1 MENLKKN
8 LNAQTHVFGN
18 FQFSL
23 HKARN
28 HLVVHKMYKKFGI
41 LLNSMLRNL
50 VVRSILTCLNHF

>member
-28 HLVVHKMYKKFGI
+28 HLVVHKMYPNVKFHVEEFSGE
-41 LLNSMLRNL
+41 
-50 VVRSILTCLNHF
+50 VCLTCLNHF

>member
-28 HLVVHKMYKKFGI
+28 HCCAQMYPNSRLCLIPCWGI
-41 LLNSMLRNL
+41 EW
-50 VVRSILTCLNHF
+50 

>member
-1 MENLKKN
+1 MENIKKN

-28 HLVVHKMYKKFGI
+28 HLVVTKCIQIRDFVKFHVEELKGEAYFD
-41 LLNSMLRNL
+41 LP
-50 VVRSILTCLNHF
+50 

>member
-18 FQFSL
+18 FHFSL

-28 HLVVHKMYKKFGI
+28 HLVVHKMCPNSIYSV
-41 LLNSMLRNL
+41 NSMLKN
-50 VVRSILTCLNHF
+50 

>member
-1 MENLKKN
+1 MDNLKKN

-28 HLVVHKMYKKFGI
+28 HLVVHKMYP
-41 LLNSMLRNL
+41 NSRF
-50 VVRSILTCLNHF
+50 C

>member
-28 HLVVHKMYKKFGI
+28 HLNCAQNVSKFEI
-41 LLNSMLRNL
+41 LLNSMLKN
-50 VVRSILTCLNHF
+50 

>member
-18 FQFSL
+18 FQFWI

-28 HLVVHKMYKKFGI
+28 HLPVVVHKMYPNSRFCLVPCWGI
-41 LLNSMLRNL
+41 EW
-50 VVRSILTCLNHF
+50 